1 MNTKIIAFYLPQ
13 YHPFKENNEWWGAG
27 FTEWT
32 NVTTA
37 QPLFKGHYQPKIPKD
52 LGFYDLR
59 LPESREEQIK
69 LAQEAGVYGFCYWHY
84 WFGKNKELMERP
96 FNEVVSSGV
105 PDFPFCIG
113 WANESWLNKQW
124 NADGTLKGGK
134 LLIEQKY
141 EGLEDYKAHF
151 NKLLPAFKD
160 KRYILIDN
168 CPLVF
173 IHRAI
178 LLPTEIITIWNQ
190 MAQEHGFSGI
200 YFVGRLT
207 YAEYMENKFNLLLN
221 KGFNAITI
229 GRLGNSILKESKIKR
244 LTRHLIGYLKY
255 NGCTRIASYDKE
267 IQYYSEDIDKRE
279 DVFPAIYPNWDHS
292 PRSKKTGLI
301 INNSTP
307 QKFYTHVKKVLS
319 MVKNKKESHK
329 IIFLKS
335 WNEWGEGNYME
346 PDIKFGKGYIEYLRK
361 TLEEND

>member
-1 MNTKIIAFYLPQ
+1 
-13 YHPFKENNEWWGAG
+13 
-27 FTEWT
+27 
-32 NVTTA
+32 
-37 QPLFKGHYQPKIPKD
+37 
-52 LGFYDLR
+52 
-59 LPESREEQIK
+59 
-69 LAQEAGVYGFCYWHY
+69 
-84 WFGKNKELMERP
+84 MERP

-361 TLEEND
+361 ALEEND